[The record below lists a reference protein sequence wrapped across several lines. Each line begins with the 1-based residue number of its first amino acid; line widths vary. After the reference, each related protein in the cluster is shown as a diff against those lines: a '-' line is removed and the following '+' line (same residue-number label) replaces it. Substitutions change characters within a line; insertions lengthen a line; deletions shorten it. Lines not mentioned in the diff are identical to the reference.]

1 MTGVLW
7 EILII
12 SIIGNNSF
20 FIISAEAFQSER
32 WLPPL
37 NDIEKIRLLCTEQ
50 MHKHIIVEVQQMRDE
65 EALARIDTDRIVPRA
80 PIMGILRH
88 YILCRKNYTQ
98 YLTSGRKYEGIIW
111 FMRSLD
117 FCDINRFFI
126 TSPLWYHRDFQVDM
140 LRAGFALVCQ
150 KTDDIGKYQ
159 LSAFADLFRI
169 IYEKTNVNRPIICNR
184 LLEAHQDLYGR
195 CHVDSTMANFTIAQM
210 RCSGEDAQPLI
221 KLRAFFSRFSRN
233 CQTLAEFYQHGNL
246 YDSHLGEA
254 LANDTVF
261 MNMLSGN
268 IKRTVISYSLLPHLV
283 LKTRLLLQHF
293 PLAAIKLKQMIE
305 NGRKCR
311 ENDSEHINLETADSS
326 NSSNFSDHNITSDED
341 CRLKNIDDINSD
353 TADDFVKIGE
363 HAALGIFI
371 EILLLGAVVFN
382 TVFLS
387 ILLHQTK
394 DKLSTA
400 TILFIFNILFS
411 NALFVASFV
420 CMFSDFYVEDAY
432 GEVTEDQF
440 YQNSASLIIAE
451 TLQTHLFAQSEFLK
465 HLIQET
471 LFSLAQNGSLLGLTH
486 LLVLVLVV
494 INKSMSGKAIRLSR
508 RCVILV
514 FAFVWVF
521 LIFTHLIFSA
531 LQFSAIQ
538 NLDNMF
544 NILQSNPGSLNCS
557 R

>member
-1 MTGVLW
+1 
-7 EILII
+7 
-12 SIIGNNSF
+12 
-20 FIISAEAFQSER
+20 
-32 WLPPL
+32 
-37 NDIEKIRLLCTEQ
+37 
-50 MHKHIIVEVQQMRDE
+50 
-65 EALARIDTDRIVPRA
+65 
-80 PIMGILRH
+80 
-88 YILCRKNYTQ
+88 
-98 YLTSGRKYEGIIW
+98 
-111 FMRSLD
+111 
-117 FCDINRFFI
+117 
-126 TSPLWYHRDFQVDM
+126 M

-169 IYEKTNVNRPIICNR
+169 IYERTNVNRP
-184 LLEAHQDLYGR
+184 
-195 CHVDSTMANFTIAQM
+195 
-210 RCSGEDAQPLI
+210 
-221 KLRAFFSRFSRN
+221 RFSRN
-233 CQTLAEFYQHGNL
+233 CQTLAEFYQHGNR
-246 YDSHLGEA
+246 YDTHLGEA

-268 IKRTVISYSLLPHLV
+268 IKRTVISFSLLPHLV

-311 ENDSEHINLETADSS
+311 ENDFHINLESAESS
-326 NSSNFSDHNITSDED
+326 NSSNFSDHNITTDED
-341 CRLKNIDDINSD
+341 CRLKNIDDINTE

-363 HAALGIFI
+363 HAALGVFI
-371 EILLLGAVVFN
+371 EILLLGAVIFN

-420 CMFSDFYVEDAY
+420 CMFSDFYIEEAY
-432 GEVTEDQF
+432 GAVTEDQF
-440 YQNSASLIIAE
+440 YQNSAALIIAE
-451 TLQTHLFAQSEFLK
+451 TLQIHLFAQSEFLK

-557 R
+557 RSIKSDYVEVGKHCDRVAIFHTFGVYLLRGHTLFTLTFLVAAILVFMITLLYHWRVRSQHDFLGDNMRDHTPHRRRETLFNTLLISISAYFVSIVGQTFIEIAVFWVDDRNDKSILDKALNNQSTFF